1 MGTDVYVDQDETTSD
16 LQQKIIALR
25 AQISIYEQ
33 ILDTIPDL
41 ILYKGPGSHIR
52 YANRAFREYYG
63 MNEQQLQDVIDAEFN
78 QPSYTEQYVRD
89 DAQVFETGEPLLISS
104 EPVTRHNGEVHLFST
119 TKHPIRN
126 QTGEIIGTV
135 GISHDLSSDVAAS
148 AALTENEARLQRI
161 IQNVPGMVYQFLL
174 EPDHTMHFP
183 FVSTGSRDIYGLE
196 PEAIMR
202 DASIV
207 TEAVNPSDRVRF
219 QEAIMESAR
228 TLEPWRWEGRVYID
242 GRENWLQGASR
253 PTRLINGAILW
264 DGLLLNITEQKQAEA
279 LLGRFDTILSSTNDI
294 VAIADLAGKM
304 QYLNPAARRLLAIEP
319 TDPVDQLT
327 WHDLHPAKAE
337 QQWLAKTLQHAQV
350 HGSWMGEHELK
361 PAHGQRLPVM
371 YQMLC
376 HYDVDQQPSFFSIIA
391 HDISDQKQAEAE
403 RQRLHE
409 EIIRTQQQALIELS
423 TPLIPIADTVV
434 LLPLVGS
441 VDTARAQ
448 QFMETLL
455 EGVHI
460 NKAQIA
466 IVDVTGVPV
475 MDTQVAGLLIR
486 AANSVQL
493 LGARVIITGIRPE
506 LAQTLV
512 TLGIDFRSIM
522 THSSLQ
528 QGITYAI
535 NVTRGQQLNVRHRGN

>member
-1 MGTDVYVDQDETTSD
+1 MGTDVYVDRDETTID
-16 LQQKIIALR
+16 LHQTIINLR
-25 AQISIYEQ
+25 AQNSIYEQ
-33 ILDTIPDL
+33 ILDAIPDL

-63 MNEQQLQDVIDAEFN
+63 MDSQQLQDLIDADFN
-78 QPSYTEQYVRD
+78 QPSYTEQYIRD
-89 DAQVFETGEPLLISS
+89 DAQVFQTGQALVINS
-104 EPVTRHNGEVHLFST
+104 EPVTRYTGEVHLFAT

-126 QTGEIIGTV
+126 HDGSIIGTV
-135 GISHDLSSDVAAS
+135 GISRDLSNEVAAS
-148 AALTENEARLQRI
+148 AALTDNEARLQRI
-161 IQNVPGMVYQFLL
+161 IENVPGMVYQFLL
-174 EPDHTMHFP
+174 EPDHTMRFP

-196 PEAIMR
+196 PEAIMQN
-202 DASIV
+202 ASIV
-207 TEAVNPSDRVRF
+207 TEAVNPTDRLRF
-219 QEAIMESAR
+219 QEAIMASAQ
-228 TLEPWRWEGRVYID
+228 TLEPWRWEGRVYIN
-242 GRENWLQGASR
+242 GQENWLQGASR
-253 PTRLINGAILW
+253 PTKLANGAILW
-264 DGLLLNITEQKQAEA
+264 DGLLLNITQQKQAEA
-279 LLGRFDTILSSTNDI
+279 LLGRFDTILSSTPDL
-294 VAIADLAGKM
+294 VAIADLSGQM
-304 QYLNPAARRLLAIEP
+304 QYLNPAARRLLRLEP
-319 TDPVDQLT
+319 TDQVSQLT
-327 WHDLHPAKAE
+327 WYDLHPDKTE
-337 QQWLAKTLQHAQV
+337 QTWLAKTLHHAQI
-350 HGSWMGEHELK
+350 HGSWMGEHQLK
-361 PAHGQRLPVM
+361 TAQGQQLPVM

-376 HYDVDQQPSFFSIIA
+376 HYDIDHQPSFFSMIA

-409 EIIRTQQQALIELS
+409 EVIRTQQQALIELS

-455 EGVHI
+455 EGVHT

-486 AANSVQL
+486 AATSVQL

-512 TLGIDFRSIM
+512 TLGVDFRSIM

-535 NVTRGQQLNVRHRGN
+535 NATRGQQLNVRYRGN

>member
-1 MGTDVYVDQDETTSD
+1 MGTDVYVDRDETTSD

-25 AQISIYEQ
+25 AQLSIYEQ

-89 DAQVFETGEPLLISS
+89 DAQVFETGQPLLVSS

-119 TKHPIRN
+119 IKHPIRN
-126 QTGEIIGTV
+126 QTGEIVGTV

-161 IQNVPGMVYQFLL
+161 IGNVPGMVYQFLL

-202 DASIV
+202 DASVV
-207 TEAVNPSDRVRF
+207 TEAVNPSDRIRF

-242 GRENWLQGASR
+242 GQENWLQGASR

-294 VAIADLAGKM
+294 VAIADLSGKM

-319 TDPVDQLT
+319 TDAANQLT
-327 WHDLHPAKAE
+327 WHDLHPDKSE
-337 QQWLAKTLQHAQV
+337 QKWLAQTLHHAQV

-376 HYDVDQQPSFFSIIA
+376 HYDVDQQPSFFSVIA

>member
-89 DAQVFETGEPLLISS
+89 DAQVFETGQPLLVSS

-119 TKHPIRN
+119 IKHPIRN
-126 QTGEIIGTV
+126 QAGEIVGTV
-135 GISHDLSSDVAAS
+135 GISHDLSSDVATS

-161 IQNVPGMVYQFLL
+161 IENVPGMVYQFLL

-242 GRENWLQGASR
+242 GQENWLQGASR

-294 VAIADLAGKM
+294 VAIADLSGKM

-319 TDPVDQLT
+319 TDAANQLS
-327 WHDLHPAKAE
+327 WDDLHPDKSE
-337 QQWLAKTLQHAQV
+337 QQWLAKTLHHAQV

-376 HYDVDQQPSFFSIIA
+376 HYDVDQQPSFFSVIA

-441 VDTARAQ
+441 VDTARSQ